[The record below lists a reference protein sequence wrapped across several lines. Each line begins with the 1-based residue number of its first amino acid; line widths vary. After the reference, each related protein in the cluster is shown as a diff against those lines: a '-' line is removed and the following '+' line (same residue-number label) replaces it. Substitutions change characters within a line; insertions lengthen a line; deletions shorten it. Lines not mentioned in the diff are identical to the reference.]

1 MAKFLKINNSERSL
15 NNKFDDFLAG
25 LNEIVLVRV
34 DLDYLAVELGFDY
47 QLHLHSLHGQDWV
60 ALFDQVSCLLV
71 DLCDY
76 AWHGGF
82 QQKIALAF
90 SLDLFHLVRVKVDSN
105 EVRIKVLDMNS
116 IVIINEILNV
126 ACLSVDGDLNNVWRY
141 RFKGNI
147 EFLAFRNHEGM
158 SFWSELQDD
167 VLMGNFLET
176 GLVDWDGNVLLFT
189 FDVAEIE
196 QFGW

>member
-1 MAKFLKINNSERSL
+1 M
-15 NNKFDDFLAG
+15 
-25 LNEIVLVRV
+25 
-34 DLDYLAVELGFDY
+34 
-47 QLHLHSLHGQDWV
+47 
-60 ALFDQVSCLLV
+60 
-71 DLCDY
+71 
-76 AWHGGF
+76 
-82 QQKIALAF
+82 
-90 SLDLFHLVRVKVDSN
+90 DSN
-105 EVRIKVLDMNS
+105 EVCIKVLDMNS

-126 ACLSVDGDLNNVWRY
+126 ACLSVDGDLNNVWRH

-147 EFLAFRNHEGM
+147 KFLAFRNHEGM

-189 FDVAEIE
+189 FDIAEIE

>member
-1 MAKFLKINNSERSL
+1 
-15 NNKFDDFLAG
+15 
-25 LNEIVLVRV
+25 
-34 DLDYLAVELGFDY
+34 
-47 QLHLHSLHGQDWV
+47 
-60 ALFDQVSCLLV
+60 
-71 DLCDY
+71 
-76 AWHGGF
+76 
-82 QQKIALAF
+82 
-90 SLDLFHLVRVKVDSN
+90 
-105 EVRIKVLDMNS
+105 MNS

>member
-76 AWHGGF
+76 ARHGGF